1 MRRAAENAERKNSL
15 FGFKLKK
22 RDETAADGNRAAI
35 KPPRGDIR
43 LIVLPVLLAAIGVLF
58 VYSASYYTAKVQYDD
73 AFFFAKKQFFGFS
86 AGLVAMFFAVK
97 FDYTKLRKKP
107 FRYVFYFVSAAL
119 LALVFVPGV
128 GKSNYGATRWIGIGS
143 FTLQPSEIA
152 KFALVTFCAGYAADN
167 MEKISTF
174 RGMLPVLAA
183 GGGYCALIIA
193 EPNMSV
199 TVVVAAVTFAMLFL
213 SGAKLKYFLMLA
225 IPALLAVPAL
235 IIAEPYRLLRLN
247 AFIDPWS
254 SPKEEGYQ
262 LIQSLYALGNGGWFG
277 TGLFKSRQKYRFL
290 PFAESDFILAVIGE
304 ETGFFGIILLFAAF
318 AFLIFCGIKT
328 AAQSCDFFS
337 FLLSCGI
344 TLTYGLQTLVNALV
358 VSGCIPPTGI
368 PLPLVSSGNT
378 SLIVTMAAFGVLYKI
393 SCCNKKAAA
402 FIQ

>member
-1 MRRAAENAERKNSL
+1 
-15 FGFKLKK
+15 
-22 RDETAADGNRAAI
+22 
-35 KPPRGDIR
+35 
-43 LIVLPVLLAAIGVLF
+43 
-58 VYSASYYTAKVQYDD
+58 
-73 AFFFAKKQFFGFS
+73 
-86 AGLVAMFFAVK
+86 
-97 FDYTKLRKKP
+97 
-107 FRYVFYFVSAAL
+107 
-119 LALVFVPGV
+119 
-128 GKSNYGATRWIGIGS
+128 
-143 FTLQPSEIA
+143 
-152 KFALVTFCAGYAADN
+152 
-167 MEKISTF
+167 
-174 RGMLPVLAA
+174 RGMLPILAA

-199 TVVVAAVTFAMLFL
+199 TVVTAAVTFAMLFL

-225 IPALLAVPAL
+225 VPALLAIPVL

-304 ETGFFGIILLFAAF
+304 ETGFFGILLLFSAF
-318 AFLIFCGIKT
+318 AFLIFRGIKT
-328 AAQSCDFFS
+328 SVQANDFFS
-337 FLLSCGI
+337 FLLALGI

-358 VSGCIPPTGI
+358 VSGSIPPTGI

-378 SLIVTMAAFGVLYKI
+378 SLIVTMASFGVLYRI
-393 SCCNKKAAA
+393 SRSNKKDAA